1 MLQPP
6 PPPVATELLYFSLE
20 SGLLP
25 DFLVRKIPFNGN
37 FCFLHNAKL
46 LPTLAALCCPENFP
60 MSITSRVSL
69 DGLRREPVEPET
81 PLTPFLNFNLK
92 RDLKP

>member
-1 MLQPP
+1 MLQP
-6 PPPVATELLYFSLE
+6 PPPVATELLYFSFE

-25 DFLVRKIPFNGN
+25 DFLRKIPFSGN
-37 FCFLHNAKL
+37 FCFLHNARL